1 VTILAKLERIFPLAF
16 FDIMVHLILHLP
28 EEAILGGPVHFRW
41 MYSIERAM
49 GVYKQYVRNRAR
61 PEGSIAEAYVV
72 NEALTFC
79 SMYLRG
85 VKTRFNQ
92 PNRNEIVFVT
102 QPNRVLSVF
111 KSAGHPLGKKDI
123 VILNSS
129 DRLKAEWY
137 IMNNCP
143 EIQKYLDE
151 HMRELEAKG
160 GINLERQQ
168 EAEFLAWFKS
178 R

>member
-1 VTILAKLERIFPLAF
+1 
-16 FDIMVHLILHLP
+16 
-28 EEAILGGPVHFRW
+28 

-61 PEGSIAEAYVV
+61 PEGSIAEAYII

-85 VKTRFNQ
+85 VETRFNRSD
-92 PNRNEIVFVT
+92 RNNDEVGSHPHR
-102 QPNRVLSVF
+102 QLSVF
-111 KSAGHPLGKKDI
+111 QCVGHPIGKKDI
-123 VILNSS
+123 VILQPS
-129 DRLKAEWY
+129 DRLKVEWY
-137 IMNNCP
+137 VMNNCT

-160 GINLERQQ
+160 ITNLERQQ
-168 EAEFLAWFKS
+168 EVEFPSWFKT
-178 R
+178 RV